1 LILPEPSAAA
11 ILAAMDEL
19 RESGVEPDV
28 WKVQGLDDAEDCRAV
43 AATARTGGRE
53 GVRCIVLGA
62 GASVDDCRRWLASAA
77 AGGYAGFAVG
87 RTLWA
92 EEVRAF
98 LAGELDRDA
107 AAARIGDNY
116 RSMAEA
122 YASGYRG
129 TRTAPP

>member
-1 LILPEPSAAA
+1 MRAALLEGRPYALPE
-11 ILAAMDEL
+11 
-19 RESGVEPDV
+19 
-28 WKVQGLDDAEDCRAV
+28 
-43 AATARTGGRE
+43 GGRDH
-53 GVRCIVLGA
+53 VPCIVLGA
-62 GASVDDCRRWLASAA
+62 GASVDDCRRWLAAAA

-92 EEVRAF
+92 DEVRAF
-98 LAGELDRDA
+98 LAGELDRDS

-129 TRTAPP
+129 PRTAPRSSVDRAVVSVPAACDGHGDLRHSVS